1 MNRELDYL
9 CINAIRA
16 LSIDA
21 IEKAR
26 SGHPGMP
33 LGAAPIGYVIF
44 TRFLRH
50 NPRNPQWPDRDRFI
64 LSAGHGSMLLYSL
77 LHLSGYQL
85 SLEDIRNFRQWGSI
99 TPGHPEYKKTPGVET
114 TTGPLG
120 QGFAN
125 GVGMAMAERYL
136 ASYFNRPGF
145 PIVDHWVYGI
155 VSDGDL
161 MEGISHEA
169 ASLAGHLRLG
179 KLIYLYDSNEISI
192 EGSTQITFTE
202 DVTKRFE
209 AYGWQ
214 VLHVEDG
221 NDIDRLE
228 GAISEAKNE
237 LMRPSLIIVKTQ
249 IGYGSPNKQGTAEA
263 HGEPLGREEA
273 LLTKERL
280 GWPTDR
286 DFYVPEAV
294 YEHME
299 VVALRGQQM
308 ESQWLAMLDNYKRKY
323 PELAQ
328 AWERWWNHCLDPE
341 LLESIPTYG
350 PNPKGIPTRA
360 ASGDVI
366 NFLAKDLKN
375 LIGGSADLGPSNKTL
390 IKGEK
395 DFGPPEY
402 AGRNIRFGVREHAMG
417 AILNGMALHG
427 GLIPYGGTF
436 LIFSDYMKPAIRMAA
451 MMSLKLIYVFTH
463 DSIGLGEDGPTH
475 QPVEQLMGLRSI
487 PNLTVI
493 RPMDANETVE
503 AWKVALR
510 TNGRP
515 VALCLTR
522 QNVPILERSG
532 LGPAYLLK
540 KGAYVLKPEGALPLQ
555 VILIAT
561 GSEVHL
567 ALQVQEI
574 LQQRKVNT
582 RVVSMPS
589 WELFF
594 EQPKEYQSSVLPEG
608 PLKVSIEPGIGLGWE
623 KVVGNNGL
631 IISLESFGAS
641 APYPVLYE
649 RFGFSPET
657 IVERVLKRLNEKE
670 A

>member
-77 LHLSGYQL
+77 LHLSGYQV
-85 SLEDIRNFRQWGSI
+85 SMEDIRNFRQWGSI

-657 IVERVLKRLNEKE
+657 IAERVLKRLNEKE